1 MRRSHQDRIHS
12 KLEAM
17 NNARSLPRT
26 CAAATLA
33 VACALAVALYAIP
46 GRTETPKQ
54 AARAAALQAV
64 IDNPARP
71 AADRD
76 RDRYRHPLETLQ
88 FFGLKPT
95 MTVVEIWPGGGWYTD
110 ILAPYLK
117 DNGKLYEAV
126 PPGPRSDPYR
136 KKLAA
141 DPKLYGVVIIT
152 ELGPP
157 NHYDIAPP
165 RSADMVLTFRNVH
178 NWMRGGF
185 AEDVFKAMYKALR
198 PGGIL
203 GVEEHRAD
211 PKLPQD
217 PKASSGYVR
226 EDYVIGLAEKAGF
239 HLMAK
244 SEINANLKDTKD
256 YKQGV
261 WTLPPTLRMGN
272 VDRDKYQ
279 GIGESDRMTLKFVK
293 PIHLASAKH

>member
-1 MRRSHQDRIHS
+1 
-12 KLEAM
+12 M
-17 NNARSLPRT
+17 NNARSLSRT
-26 CAAATLA
+26 CTAAILA
-33 VACALAVALYAIP
+33 VACVLACALYPIP

-54 AARAAALQAV
+54 AARTAALQAA

-71 AADRD
+71 ASDRA
-76 RDRYRHPLETLQ
+76 RDRYRHPLQTLQ
-88 FFGLKPT
+88 FFGVKPA

-126 PPGPRSDPYR
+126 PPGPRSDSYR

-141 DPKLYGVVIIT
+141 DPKLYGVVTIT

-157 NHYDIAPP
+157 DHYDIAPP
-165 RSADMVLTFRNVH
+165 HSADMVLTFRNVH

-185 AEDVFKAMYKALR
+185 APEVFKAMYQALR

-211 PKLPQD
+211 AKLPQD

-226 EDYVIGLAEKAGF
+226 EDYVISLAEKAGF

-244 SEINANLKDTKD
+244 SGINANPMDTKN
-256 YKQGV
+256 YKEGV
-261 WTLPPTLRMGN
+261 WTLPPTLRMGK
-272 VDRDKYQ
+272 VDRDKYVA
-279 GIGESDRMTLKFVK
+279 IGESDRMTLKFVK
-293 PIHLASAKH
+293 PIHLASGRR

>member
-1 MRRSHQDRIHS
+1 MNDAHRFLRSRLVAS
-12 KLEAM
+12 
-17 NNARSLPRT
+17 
-26 CAAATLA
+26 LA
-33 VACALAVALYAIP
+33 VVCAVALVFALYAVP
-46 GRTETPKQ
+46 GRTETSKQ
-54 AARAAALQAV
+54 AARTAALQAA

-76 RDRYRHPLETLQ
+76 RDRYRHPLQTLQ
-88 FFGLKPT
+88 FFGVKPT
-95 MTVVEIWPGGGWYTD
+95 MTVVEIWPGGGWYTG

-117 DNGKLYEAV
+117 DHGKLYEAV

-141 DPKLYGVVIIT
+141 DPKLYGVVTIT

-178 NWMRGGF
+178 NWMRGGY
-185 AEDVFKAMYKALR
+185 AEDVFKAMYQALR

-211 PKLPQD
+211 PKSTQD

-239 HLMAK
+239 HLVAR
-244 SEINANLKDTKD
+244 SEINANPKDTRD
-256 YKQGV
+256 YKEGV

-272 VDRDKYQ
+272 VDRDKYLA
-279 GIGESDRMTLKFVK
+279 IGESDRMTLKFVK
-293 PIHLASAKH
+293 PIHLASVGR

>member
-1 MRRSHQDRIHS
+1 MNDAHRFLRSRLVAS
-12 KLEAM
+12 
-17 NNARSLPRT
+17 
-26 CAAATLA
+26 LA
-33 VACALAVALYAIP
+33 VVCAVALVFALYAVP

-54 AARAAALQAV
+54 AARTAALQAA

-71 AADRD
+71 EADRD
-76 RDRYRHPLETLQ
+76 RDRYRHPLQTLQ
-88 FFGLKPT
+88 FFGVKPT
-95 MTVVEIWPGGGWYTD
+95 MTVVEIWPGGGWYTG

-141 DPKLYGVVIIT
+141 DPKLYGVVTIT

-178 NWMRGGF
+178 NWMRGGY
-185 AEDVFKAMYKALR
+185 AEDVFKAMYQALR

-211 PKLPQD
+211 PKSPQD

-226 EDYVIGLAEKAGF
+226 EDYVISLAEKAGF
-239 HLMAK
+239 HLMAR
-244 SEINANLKDTKD
+244 SEINANPKDTKD
-256 YKQGV
+256 YKEGV

-279 GIGESDRMTLKFVK
+279 AIGESDRMTLKFVK
-293 PIHLASAKH
+293 PIHLASVGR

>member
-1 MRRSHQDRIHS
+1 
-12 KLEAM
+12 M
-17 NNARSLPRT
+17 NNARRLPRT
-26 CAAATLA
+26 CSAAALA
-33 VACALAVALYAIP
+33 VACALALVFVLYAIP
-46 GRTETPKQ
+46 GRTETAKQ
-54 AARAAALQAV
+54 AARTKALQAA

-71 AADRD
+71 ASDRA
-76 RDRYRHPLETLQ
+76 RDRYRHPLQTLE

-95 MTVVEIWPGGGWYTD
+95 MTVVEIWPGGGWYTE
-110 ILAPYLK
+110 ILAPYLNG
-117 DNGKLYEAV
+117 NGKLYEGV

-141 DPKLYGVVIIT
+141 DPKLYGVVTIT

-157 NHYDIAPP
+157 NHFDIAPP
-165 RSADMVLTFRNVH
+165 HSADMVLTFRNVH

-185 AEDVFKAMYKALR
+185 ADDVFKAMYKALR

-226 EDYVIGLAEKAGF
+226 EDYVISLAEKAGF
-239 HLMAK
+239 HLMTE
-244 SEINANLKDTKD
+244 SEINANPKDTKD
-256 YKQGV
+256 YPQGV

-272 VDRDKYQ
+272 ADRDRYLA
-279 GIGESDRMTLKFVK
+279 IGESDRMTLKFVK
-293 PIHLASAKH
+293 PIHIASTGH